1 MEMTNKINEA
11 YFDLN
16 KFLTSICYVFFQNVR
31 IHTTDIE
38 VLLKNRQ
45 RYTHTIT

>member
-16 KFLTSICYVFFQNVR
+16 KFFNFYMLR
-31 IHTTDIE
+31 IF
-38 VLLKNRQ
+38 LKC
-45 RYTHTIT
+45 